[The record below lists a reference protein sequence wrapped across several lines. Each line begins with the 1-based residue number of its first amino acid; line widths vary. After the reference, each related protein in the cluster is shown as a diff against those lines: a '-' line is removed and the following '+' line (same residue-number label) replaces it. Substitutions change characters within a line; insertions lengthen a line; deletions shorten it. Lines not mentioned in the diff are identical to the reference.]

1 MNRFRDEFE
10 LEAEP
15 YSEIL
20 LSKIEITEGY
30 SKQED

>member
-20 LSKIEITEGY
+20 LSKLEFNPNNI
-30 SKQED
+30 D